1 MQLTVAVVILT
12 MLLSLAIHDR
22 PRSAAASFCAVVVS
36 HFVIH
41 VGPHWLVFSSLAR
54 ELGTQLKHLSRD
66 PTSSVLAM
74 LAAGL
79 VGWLLAGALRSVFS
93 DEPRGDWDP
102 DNPKRLRRAARA
114 G

>member
-12 MLLSLAIHDR
+12 AVMNLVIDG
-22 PRSAAASFCAVVVS
+22 RSRALAASFFVVVAA

-41 VGPHWLVFSSLAR
+41 VGPRWLVFSVIAR
-54 ELGTQLKHLSRD
+54 SLGTALKHLSYD

-79 VGWLLAGALRSVFS
+79 VGWLLAGVVRAAFS

-102 DNPKRLRRAARA
+102 DRPKSARRSRKPA
-114 G
+114 